1 MSKKY
6 SQEMLD
12 LEFAPRIS
20 IKAWISTLKK
30 LIKKE
35 YIMNKKKFMQFLMLS
50 LACGA
55 FFALGNTNTAWAAP
69 AQITAPAET
78 IVASQLDNRW
88 DKKFPVNVNVKQQKI
103 TFHNRFGI
111 TLVADMYVPKN
122 MHKGSKLPAIALAG
136 PYGAVK
142 EQVSGRYAQEL
153 ASRGF
158 VTIAFDPS
166 FTGESAG
173 LPRNTTSP
181 DINTED
187 FLAAVDYL
195 SNNELVDADK
205 IGILGICGWGG
216 FALNAGA
223 QDPRIKGIVASTMYD
238 MSRVIENGYFDE
250 GKDAEVLKKERMAAR
265 KQLAAQ
271 RSLDYKNGY
280 YAMAGGVPLQVTE
293 KDPQFVRDYHSY
305 YQTER
310 GHHERSFGSTTGA
323 TLSSVLN
330 FMNAPINMFIDEI
343 EAPVLLIHGEK
354 AHSRYFSEA
363 AYKKLKGDNKEL
375 FIVPGAVHTDL
386 YDKMDVIPFDKIED
400 FFKKSLR

>member
-1 MSKKY
+1 MKK
-6 SQEMLD
+6 S
-12 LEFAPRIS
+12 
-20 IKAWISTLKK
+20 K
-30 LIKKE
+30 LIKT
-35 YIMNKKKFMQFLMLS
+35 IMLT

-55 FFALGNTNTAWAAP
+55 FFNLGNNNTAFAAS
-69 AQITAPAET
+69 ATITAPAET
-78 IVASQLDNRW
+78 IVASQLDNSW
-88 DKKFPVNVNVKQQKI
+88 DKKFPVNANVKQQKI

-122 MHKGSKLPAIALAG
+122 VQKGQKLPAIALAG

-142 EQVSGRYAQEL
+142 EQVSGRHAQEL
-153 ASRGF
+153 AGRGF

-195 SNNELVDADK
+195 SNCELVDANK

-223 QDPRIKGIVASTMYD
+223 QDPRIKAIVASTMYD
-238 MSRVIENGYFDE
+238 MSRVIQNGYFDD
-250 GKDAEVLKKERMAAR
+250 GKSTEELKKARLAAR

-271 RSLDYKNGY
+271 RTLDYKNGY

-293 KDPQFVRDYHSY
+293 NDPQFVRDYHSY
-305 YQTER
+305 YQTKR

-330 FMNAPINMFIDEI
+330 FTNASINMFIDEI

-375 FIVPGAVHTDL
+375 LIVPGAVHTDL
-386 YDKMDVIPFDKIED
+386 YDRMDVIPFGRIED
-400 FFKKSLR
+400 FFKKAFSN

>member
-1 MSKKY
+1 MKKRKLMRKI
-6 SQEMLD
+6 ML
-12 LEFAPRIS
+12 
-20 IKAWISTLKK
+20 
-30 LIKKE
+30 
-35 YIMNKKKFMQFLMLS
+35 M

-55 FFALGNTNTAWAAP
+55 FLAIGNTNSALAVST
-69 AQITAPAET
+69 QITAPAET
-78 IVASQLDNRW
+78 IVASKLDNSW
-88 DKKFPVNVNVKQQKI
+88 DKKFPMNANVHQHKI

-122 MHKGSKLPAIALAG
+122 MAKGSKLPAIALAG

-195 SNNELVDADK
+195 SNCELVDADRV
-205 IGILGICGWGG
+205 GILGICGWGG

-223 QDPRIKGIVASTMYD
+223 QDPRIKAIVASTMYD
-238 MSRVIENGYFDE
+238 MSRVIQNGYFDE
-250 GKDAEVLKKERMAAR
+250 GKDPDVLRKERMAAR
-265 KQLAAQ
+265 KQLAEQ
-271 RSLDYKNGY
+271 RTKDYKNGY
-280 YAMAGGVPLQVTE
+280 YAMAGGVPLKVSE

-310 GHHERSFGSTTGA
+310 GHHERSFGSTTGS

-330 FMNAPINMFIDEI
+330 FMNAPINVFIDEI

-363 AYKKLKGDNKEL
+363 AFKKLQGKNKEL
-375 FIVPGAVHTDL
+375 LIVPGAVHTDL
-386 YDKMDVIPFDKIED
+386 YDKMDVIPFDKIET
-400 FFKKSLR
+400 FFKKSLK

>member
-1 MSKKY
+1 MKK
-6 SQEMLD
+6 SRLMTTIML
-12 LEFAPRIS
+12 
-20 IKAWISTLKK
+20 T
-30 LIKKE
+30 
-35 YIMNKKKFMQFLMLS
+35 
-50 LACGA
+50 LACGT
-55 FFALGNTNTAWAAP
+55 FFAIGNTNTALAAP
-69 AQITAPAET
+69 VASTAPAET
-78 IVASQLDNRW
+78 IVASKLDNSW
-88 DKKFPVNVNVKQQKI
+88 DKKFPVNANVKQQKI

-122 MHKGSKLPAIALAG
+122 MQKGVKLPAIALAG

-195 SNNELVDADK
+195 SNCELVDTDK

-223 QDPRIKGIVASTMYD
+223 QDPRIKAIVASTMYD
-238 MSRVIENGYFDE
+238 MSRVIQNGYFDE
-250 GKDAEVLKKERMAAR
+250 GKSAEELQKGRMALR

-271 RSLDYKNGY
+271 RTLDYKNGN
-280 YAMAGGVPLQVTE
+280 YAMSGGVPLKVSE
-293 KDPQFVRDYHSY
+293 KDPQFACDYHSY

-330 FMNAPINMFIDEI
+330 FMNAPINMFIEEI

-375 FIVPGAVHTDL
+375 LIVPGAVHTDL
-386 YDKMDVIPFDKIED
+386 YDKMDVIPFDKIEA
-400 FFKKSLR
+400 FFKTSLK

>member
-1 MSKKY
+1 
-6 SQEMLD
+6 
-12 LEFAPRIS
+12 
-20 IKAWISTLKK
+20 
-30 LIKKE
+30 
-35 YIMNKKKFMQFLMLS
+35 MNKKKFMQIMMLS
-50 LACGA
+50 LACGT

-78 IVASQLDNRW
+78 IVASQLDNHW
-88 DKKFPVNVNVKQQKI
+88 DKKFPVNANVKQQKI

-111 TLVADMYVPKN
+111 TLVADMYVPKS

-173 LPRNTTSP
+173 FPRNTTSP

-265 KQLAAQ
+265 KHLAAQ

>member
-1 MSKKY
+1 
-6 SQEMLD
+6 
-12 LEFAPRIS
+12 
-20 IKAWISTLKK
+20 
-30 LIKKE
+30 
-35 YIMNKKKFMQFLMLS
+35 
-50 LACGA
+50 
-55 FFALGNTNTAWAAP
+55 
-69 AQITAPAET
+69 
-78 IVASQLDNRW
+78 
-88 DKKFPVNVNVKQQKI
+88 
-103 TFHNRFGI
+103 
-111 TLVADMYVPKN
+111 
-122 MHKGSKLPAIALAG
+122 
-136 PYGAVK
+136 
-142 EQVSGRYAQEL
+142 
-153 ASRGF
+153 
-158 VTIAFDPS
+158 
-166 FTGESAG
+166 
-173 LPRNTTSP
+173 
-181 DINTED
+181 
-187 FLAAVDYL
+187 
-195 SNNELVDADK
+195 
-205 IGILGICGWGG
+205 
-216 FALNAGA
+216 
-223 QDPRIKGIVASTMYD
+223 MYD

-250 GKDAEVLKKERMAAR
+250 GKDPEVLKKERMAAR

-375 FIVPGAVHTDL
+375 LIVPGAVHTDL

>member
-1 MSKKY
+1 MKK
-6 SQEMLD
+6 SQ
-12 LEFAPRIS
+12 
-20 IKAWISTLKK
+20 
-30 LIKKE
+30 
-35 YIMNKKKFMQFLMLS
+35 LMKNILL

-55 FFALGNTNTAWAAP
+55 LFTLGNTNTTMAAP
-69 AQITAPAET
+69 TASTAPTET
-78 IVASQLDNRW
+78 IVASKLDNSW
-88 DKKFPVNVNVKQQKI
+88 DKKFPMNANVQQHKI

-122 MHKGSKLPAIALAG
+122 MQKNQKLPAIALAG

-158 VTIAFDPS
+158 ITIAFDPS

-195 SNNELVDADK
+195 SNCELVDAEK

-223 QDPRIKGIVASTMYD
+223 QDPRIKAIVASTMYD
-238 MSRVIENGYFDE
+238 MSRVIQNGYFDE
-250 GKDAEVLKKERMAAR
+250 GKSAEELQKARIEVR

-271 RSLDYKNGY
+271 RTLDYKNGY
-280 YAMAGGVPLQVTE
+280 YAMAGGVPLKVSE

-310 GHHERSFGSTTGA
+310 GHHERSFGSTTGS

-330 FMNAPINMFIDEI
+330 FTNASINMFVGEI

-375 FIVPGAVHTDL
+375 LIVPGAVHTDL
-386 YDKMDVIPFDKIED
+386 YDKMDVIPFAKIED
-400 FFKKSLR
+400 FFRKSFK